1 MDSKEDEI
9 SIDFSK
15 VKNFFKSKKE
25 EGKVDD
31 SMHKSEEAAV
41 GIKEHDKEMK
51 IDAKEKEAKDL
62 KIGAKEKDDE
72 FSINFSKIKNIFKSN
87 EKQSSDD
94 EMPIDYDKAINF
106 FKKYGV
112 IFIALIPIIL
122 SIYIRMQ
129 GAYLPFT
136 DNWAADTV
144 INSIRGQIQDSINQQ
159 YPNLPDANKNAIVQ
173 TELQKV
179 IDDRKDQIDATIT
192 AYSGSF
198 KQFYQDDQGN
208 NYMPDIDPY
217 YWVRYAENI
226 AKNGHPGDI
235 LKEGLPYDDHQLAPL
250 GRPVAA
256 DMFHSY
262 SLAYF
267 YKVLSIFSGL
277 DLMRT
282 SFYLPVFI
290 SAISVLLVFLIGR
303 KIAGNMGGF
312 FAGLAM
318 AVNAAFLG
326 RTLFAHAD
334 NDVWV
339 IFFPLIITWL
349 FVTSYDAKNT
359 WKITATSIV
368 AGFFTG
374 IFTTAWN
381 GWWYIFDFLI
391 ATVAITFVY
400 LALLNFRAIKENP
413 KTIIS
418 NTSIRNNLIFGAL
431 YFLSS
436 AAFVVIF
443 SSWATFKNSILGPLG
458 FTSIKAPVLTLS
470 LWPNVLTTVAELNEG
485 SVNQIVNSMGGPLLF
500 FISLIGLVLAVSRT
514 EKLRRFD
521 FYYFIGAFA
530 FYGALFINFG
540 SREAPRIL
548 LQSAS
553 LNTLLAWIMLPII
566 IRIFISVYKKDHS
579 YDYKLPIL
587 LSLWVI
593 STIFASIK
601 GVRFTLLLAP
611 AFSVAF
617 GVALGKIYTHL
628 TSWLSR
634 ELKIHK
640 MIGGSILIVLL
651 LSLYIGP
658 ARGAIGTASSDIP
671 IINDAWYNT
680 LTAIKQDS
688 KEDAII
694 TSWWDFGHHFK
705 YISDRHVTFDGT
717 TQTFPPAHWVGKLL
731 MIDDETEA
739 IGILR
744 MLDCGSNNAYNEL
757 YNLNND
763 IHLSLKILNQ
773 IIVLGKEDAEKR
785 LEEYKIDG
793 IVVGRILSYTHCDP
807 PEAYFIASEDMIG
820 KSGVWAHFGSWNFE
834 RADLWKNAR
843 VKPQEEAV
851 DYMISK
857 FNYTRERAE
866 NLYFEMKGIENEPD
880 PNRRDSLANQ
890 WVAPWPGYAGSMTC
904 SKDEQSLF
912 SCPPLGVGNNV
923 ALTFKVDVANYDVFA
938 EFQGTII
945 KPSSAAFA
953 TENGIIK
960 RRFSNASTTGHG
972 MTVIPLNNEE
982 IEVVISS
989 DELAGSIFTRM
1000 FYMNGHGLKYF
1011 KLFKHERG
1019 LTGTNIY
1026 TYKIDWEGT
1035 NATII
1040 STYADFMK
1048 TSTTDNLPDP
1058 LSTASN
1064 TTESNNS

>member
-15 VKNFFKSKKE
+15 IKNFFKSKKE
-25 EGKVDD
+25 ESNVDA
-31 SMHKSEEAAV
+31 SMSKSGEEVVV
-41 GIKEHDKEMK
+41 GIKDNDKEIK
-51 IDAKEKEAKDL
+51 IDVKEKEVKDL
-62 KIGAKEKDDE
+62 KIEVNDKDDDI
-72 FSINFSKIKNIFKSN
+72 SIDFSKIKNIFKSN

-94 EMPIDYDKAINF
+94 EMPIDYGKVIDF

-112 IFIALIPIIL
+112 IFIALMPIIL

-144 INSIRGQIQDSINQQ
+144 VNSIRGQIQDSINQQ

-173 TELQKV
+173 NELQKV
-179 IDDRKDQIDATIT
+179 LNERQDQIDATIN
-192 AYSGSF
+192 AYSASF
-198 KQFYQDDQGN
+198 KQFYQDDKGQ

-226 AKNGHPGDI
+226 VKNGHPGDI
-235 LKEGLPYDDHQLAPL
+235 IKEGKPYDNHQLAPL
-250 GRPVAA
+250 GRPVAG

-262 SLAYF
+262 SIAYF
-267 YKVLSIFSGL
+267 YKFLSIFSSGL
-277 DLMRT
+277 GLMRT

-349 FVTSYDAKNT
+349 FVTSYDAKNAL
-359 WKITATSIV
+359 KIIATSVI

-391 ATVAITFVY
+391 ATVAITFFY
-400 LALLNFRAIKENP
+400 LVLLNLSAIKANP
-413 KTIIS
+413 KTVIS
-418 NTSIRNNLIFGAL
+418 NISTRNNLIFGAL

-436 AAFVVIF
+436 AVFVIIF
-443 SSWATFKNSILGPLG
+443 SSWATFKNSVLGPLG

-521 FYYFIGAFA
+521 FYYFIGTFA

-617 GVALGKIYTHL
+617 GVALGKIYSHL

-731 MIDDETEA
+731 MIDNETEA

-744 MLDCGSNNAYNEL
+744 MLDCGSNSAYDEL
-757 YNLNND
+757 YNSNND
-763 IHLSLKILNQ
+763 THLSLRILNQ
-773 IIVLGKEDAEKR
+773 IIVLGKEDAKKR
-785 LEEYKIDG
+785 LKEYKIDDT
-793 IVVGRILSYTHCDP
+793 IVDRILSYTHCDP

-851 DYMISK
+851 SYMMSK

-866 NLYFEMKGIENEPD
+866 NLYFEMKGIENEPN

-904 SKDEQSLF
+904 AKGGQGLF

-923 ALTFKVDVANYDVFA
+923 ALTFKVDMDNYDVFA
-938 EFQGTII
+938 EFQGSVL
-945 KPSSAAFA
+945 KPSSGAFV
-953 TENGIIK
+953 TENGIVK
-960 RRFSNASTTGHG
+960 RRFSNASITGHG
-972 MTVIPLNNEE
+972 MAVIPLNNEE
-982 IEVVISS
+982 IEVIISS

-1026 TYKIDWEGT
+1026 TYKIDWKGT
-1035 NATII
+1035 NATIVGAYVDFI
-1040 STYADFMK
+1040 KAPPAD
-1048 TSTTDNLPDP
+1048 NIP
-1058 LSTASN
+1058 
-1064 TTESNNS
+1064 